1 MSTLSSLFYTIM
13 EEFLKYTLFTFDG
26 FSLQIIAIVKVV
38 AWILIVGVL
47 LKVIKSL
54 VYKTVRFD
62 DAKRFSIY
70 TLSKYVIIVFSFM
83 VGLHLIGLDVSLLLA
98 GSAALLVGFGLGMQ
112 NLFSDYISGLII
124 LIDSSIKVGDI
135 LEINGL
141 VCKVQ
146 QINLRTTT
154 VLTRDDKWII
164 LPNTDLTRNQLINWT
179 HSDTTSRFSVST
191 RVDYNSDVDLVMSI
205 MAQTAENFDK
215 ILNDPKPIIRLE
227 EFAES
232 SLNFTIHFW
241 SDEIFRIENIK
252 SEYRVLLFKNLQQE
266 NIVIPFPQRVIH
278 IPNNENFIE
287 GQRI

>member
-1 MSTLSSLFYTIM
+1 MK
-13 EEFLKYTLFTFDG
+13 EFLKYTLFTFDG
-26 FSLQIIAIVKVV
+26 FSLQVLAIVKL
-38 AWILIVGVL
+38 ILWLFMVGIL
-47 LKVIKSL
+47 LKTIKSI
-54 VYKTVRFD
+54 VYRTSRFD
-62 DAKRFSIY
+62 DAKKFSIY

-83 VGLHLIGLDVSLLLA
+83 IGLHLIGLDVSLLLA

-124 LIDSSIKVGDI
+124 LIDSSIKVGDV
-135 LEINGL
+135 LEIKGL

-146 QINLRTTT
+146 QIKLRTTT

-191 RVDYNSDVDLVMSI
+191 RVDFSSDVDLVMSI
-205 MAQTAENFDK
+205 MEQTAQNFDK
-215 ILNDPKPIIRLE
+215 IRLEPKPIIRFE

-241 SDEIFRIENIK
+241 SDDVFRIENIK
-252 SEYRVLLFKNLQQE
+252 SEYRVLLLKAFNKE
-266 NIVIPFPQRVIH
+266 NIVIPYPQRVIH
-278 IPNNENFIE
+278 SSINSQFTTE
-287 GQRI
+287 

>member
-1 MSTLSSLFYTIM
+1 M

-146 QINLRTTT
+146 QIKLRTTT

-287 GQRI
+287 GQRL

>member
-1 MSTLSSLFYTIM
+1 M

-26 FSLQIIAIVKVV
+26 FSLRIVAIVKVI
-38 AWILIVGVL
+38 AWVFLVGIL
-47 LKVIKSL
+47 LKIIKSL
-54 VYKTVRFD
+54 VYKSKRFD

-70 TLSKYVIIVFSFM
+70 TLSKYVIIVLSFM
-83 VGLHLIGLDVSLLLA
+83 IGLHLLGLDVSLLLA

-124 LIDSSIKVGDI
+124 LIDTSIKVGDV

-141 VCKVQ
+141 VCKVEE
-146 QINLRTTT
+146 INLRTTT

-179 HSDTTSRFSVST
+179 HSDVTLRFDVST
-191 RVDYNSDVDLVMSI
+191 RVDYNSDIDLVMRI
-205 MAQTAENFDK
+205 MQQTAQKLEK
-215 ILNDPKPIIRLE
+215 IRTEPKPIVRFE

-232 SLNFTIHFW
+232 SLNFRIYFW

-252 SEYRVLLFKNLQQE
+252 SEYRILLFKAFNKE
-266 NIVIPFPQRVIH
+266 NITIPFPQRVIH
-278 IPNNENFIE
+278 TPIPEQFANKKNI
-287 GQRI
+287 

>member
-1 MSTLSSLFYTIM
+1 MF
-13 EEFLKYTLFTFDG
+13 
-26 FSLQIIAIVKVV
+26 
-38 AWILIVGVL
+38 IVGIL
-47 LKVIKSL
+47 LKIIKSV
-54 VYKTVRFD
+54 VYKTTRFD

-124 LIDSSIKVGDI
+124 LIDSSIKVGDV
-135 LEINGL
+135 LEIKGL

-191 RVDYNSDVDLVMSI
+191 RVDFSSDVDLVMSI
-205 MAQTAENFDK
+205 MEQTAQNFEK
-215 ILNDPKPIIRLE
+215 IRTEPKPIVRFE

-241 SDEIFRIENIK
+241 SDEVFRIENIK
-252 SEYRVLLFKNLQQE
+252 SDYRVLLFKAFNKE

-278 IPNNENFIE
+278 SPGSDHFAK
-287 GQRI
+287 

>member
-1 MSTLSSLFYTIM
+1 M

-26 FSLQIIAIVKVV
+26 FSLRIIAIVKVIV
-38 AWILIVGVL
+38 WVFIVGIL
-47 LKVIKSL
+47 LKIIKSV
-54 VYKTVRFD
+54 VYKTTRFD

-124 LIDSSIKVGDI
+124 LIDSSIKVGDV
-135 LEINGL
+135 LEIKGL

-146 QINLRTTT
+146 QISLRTTT

-179 HSDTTSRFSVST
+179 PSDMTSRFSVST
-191 RVDYNSDVDLVMSI
+191 RVDFSSDVALVMSI
-205 MAQTAENFDK
+205 MERTAQNFEK
-215 ILNDPKPIIRLE
+215 IRTDPKPIVRFE
-227 EFAES
+227 EFADS

-241 SDEIFRIENIK
+241 SDEVFRIENIK
-252 SEYRVLLFKNLQQE
+252 SDYRVLLLKNFNKE

-278 IPNNENFIE
+278 KSTTTKSADDKGF
-287 GQRI
+287 

>member
-1 MSTLSSLFYTIM
+1 M

-26 FSLQIIAIVKVV
+26 FSLRIIAIVKVIV
-38 AWILIVGVL
+38 WVFIVGIL
-47 LKVIKSL
+47 LKIIKSV
-54 VYKTVRFD
+54 VYKTTRFD

-124 LIDSSIKVGDI
+124 LIDSSIKVGDV
-135 LEINGL
+135 LEIKGL

-191 RVDYNSDVDLVMSI
+191 RVDFSSDVDLVMSI
-205 MAQTAENFDK
+205 MEQTAQNFEK
-215 ILNDPKPIIRLE
+215 IRTDPKPIVRFE
-227 EFAES
+227 EFADS

-241 SDEIFRIENIK
+241 SDEVFRIENIK
-252 SEYRVLLFKNLQQE
+252 SDYRVLLLKNFNKE

-278 IPNNENFIE
+278 KSTTTKSVDDKGF
-287 GQRI
+287 

>member
-1 MSTLSSLFYTIM
+1 MK
-13 EEFLKYTLFTFDG
+13 EFLKYTLFTFDG
-26 FSLQIIAIVKVV
+26 FSLQVLAIVKL
-38 AWILIVGVL
+38 ILWLFMVGIL
-47 LKVIKSL
+47 LKTIKSI
-54 VYKTVRFD
+54 VYRTSRFD
-62 DAKRFSIY
+62 DAKKFSIY

-83 VGLHLIGLDVSLLLA
+83 IGLHLIGLDVSLLLA

-124 LIDSSIKVGDI
+124 LIDSSIKVGDV
-135 LEINGL
+135 LEIKGL

-146 QINLRTTT
+146 QIKLRTTT

-191 RVDYNSDVDLVMSI
+191 RVDFSSDVDLVMSI
-205 MAQTAENFDK
+205 MEQTAQNFDK
-215 ILNDPKPIIRLE
+215 IRSEPKPIIRFE

-241 SDEIFRIENIK
+241 SDDVFRIENIK
-252 SEYRVLLFKNLQQE
+252 SEYRVLLLKAFNKE
-266 NIVIPFPQRVIH
+266 NIVIPYPQRVIH
-278 IPNNENFIE
+278 SSINSQFTTE
-287 GQRI
+287 

>member
-1 MSTLSSLFYTIM
+1 M

-26 FSLQIIAIVKVV
+26 FSLRIIAIVKVIV
-38 AWILIVGVL
+38 WVFIVGIL
-47 LKVIKSL
+47 LKIIKSV
-54 VYKTVRFD
+54 VYKTTRFD

-124 LIDSSIKVGDI
+124 LIDSSIKVGDV
-135 LEINGL
+135 LEIKGL

-191 RVDYNSDVDLVMSI
+191 RVDFSSDVDLVMSI
-205 MAQTAENFDK
+205 MEQTAQNFEK
-215 ILNDPKPIIRLE
+215 IRTDPKPIVRFE

-241 SDEIFRIENIK
+241 SDEVFRIENIK
-252 SEYRVLLFKNLQQE
+252 SDYRVLLLKNFNKE

-278 IPNNENFIE
+278 KSTTTKSVDDKGF
-287 GQRI
+287 

>member
-1 MSTLSSLFYTIM
+1 M

-26 FSLQIIAIVKVV
+26 FSLRIIAIVKVIV
-38 AWILIVGVL
+38 WVFIVGIL
-47 LKVIKSL
+47 LKIIKSV
-54 VYKTVRFD
+54 VYKTTRFD

-124 LIDSSIKVGDI
+124 LIDSSIKVGDV
-135 LEINGL
+135 LEIKGL

-191 RVDYNSDVDLVMSI
+191 RVDFSSDVDLVMSI
-205 MAQTAENFDK
+205 MERTAQNFEK
-215 ILNDPKPIIRLE
+215 IRTDPKPIVRFE

-241 SDEIFRIENIK
+241 SDEVFRIENIK
-252 SEYRVLLFKNLQQE
+252 SDYRVLLLKNFNKE

-278 IPNNENFIE
+278 KSKTTKSVDDRDF
-287 GQRI
+287 

>member
-1 MSTLSSLFYTIM
+1 M

-26 FSLQIIAIVKVV
+26 FSLRIIAIVKVIV
-38 AWILIVGVL
+38 WVFIVGIL
-47 LKVIKSL
+47 LKIIKSV
-54 VYKTVRFD
+54 VYKTTRFD

-124 LIDSSIKVGDI
+124 LIDSSIKVGDV
-135 LEINGL
+135 LEIKGL

-146 QINLRTTT
+146 QISLRTTT

-191 RVDYNSDVDLVMSI
+191 RVDFSSDVDLVMSI
-205 MAQTAENFDK
+205 MEQTAQNFEK
-215 ILNDPKPIIRLE
+215 IRTDPKPIVRFE
-227 EFAES
+227 EFADS

-241 SDEIFRIENIK
+241 SDEVFRIENIK
-252 SEYRVLLFKNLQQE
+252 SDYRVLLLKNFNKE
-266 NIVIPFPQRVIH
+266 NIIIPFPQRVIH
-278 IPNNENFIE
+278 KSTTTKSFDDK
-287 GQRI
+287 GF

>member
-1 MSTLSSLFYTIM
+1 MK
-13 EEFLKYTLFTFDG
+13 EFLKYTLFTFDG
-26 FSLQIIAIVKVV
+26 FSLQVLAIVKL
-38 AWILIVGVL
+38 ILWLFMVGIL
-47 LKVIKSL
+47 LKTIKSI
-54 VYKTVRFD
+54 VDRTNRFD
-62 DAKRFSIY
+62 DAKKFSIY

-83 VGLHLIGLDVSLLLA
+83 IGLHLIGLDVSLLLA

-124 LIDSSIKVGDI
+124 LIDSSIKVGDV
-135 LEINGL
+135 LEIKGL

-146 QINLRTTT
+146 QIKLRTTT

-191 RVDYNSDVDLVMSI
+191 RVDFSSDVDLVMSI
-205 MAQTAENFDK
+205 MEQTAQNFDK
-215 ILNDPKPIIRLE
+215 IRSEPKPIIRFE

-241 SDEIFRIENIK
+241 SDDVFRIENIK
-252 SEYRVLLFKNLQQE
+252 SEYRVLLLKAFNKE
-266 NIVIPFPQRVIH
+266 NIVIPYPQRVIH
-278 IPNNENFIE
+278 SSINNQFTAE
-287 GQRI
+287 

>member
-1 MSTLSSLFYTIM
+1 M

-146 QINLRTTT
+146 QIKLRTTT

>member
-1 MSTLSSLFYTIM
+1 M

-26 FSLQIIAIVKVV
+26 FSLRIIAIVKVIV
-38 AWILIVGVL
+38 WVFIVGIL
-47 LKVIKSL
+47 LKIIKSV
-54 VYKTVRFD
+54 VYKTTRFD

-124 LIDSSIKVGDI
+124 LIDSSIKVGDV
-135 LEINGL
+135 LEIKGL

-191 RVDYNSDVDLVMSI
+191 RVDFSSDVDLVMSI
-205 MAQTAENFDK
+205 MEQTAQNFEK
-215 ILNDPKPIIRLE
+215 IRTDPKPIVRFE

-241 SDEIFRIENIK
+241 SDEVFRIENIK
-252 SEYRVLLFKNLQQE
+252 SDYRVLLLKNFNKE
-266 NIVIPFPQRVIH
+266 NIIIPFPQRVIH
-278 IPNNENFIE
+278 KSTTTKSVDDKGF
-287 GQRI
+287 